1 MAISRAKRLA
11 AARVLGAWRRQS
23 KDKRPTHAAL
33 AKKLQITPSTLRYI
47 ASKCLRRQKE
57 VILER
62 DRIETLDLTFRKSSR
77 IESKVFSARSV
88 RRFRRPVRY
97 PRQRSTMIRRERRF
111 HRKS

>member
-1 MAISRAKRLA
+1 MAISKAKRLA

-62 DRIETLDLTFRKSSR
+62 DRIETQVKPHCIQGVFCEERAAL
-77 IESKVFSARSV
+77 SKT
-88 RRFRRPVRY
+88 RPL
-97 PRQRSTMIRRERRF
+97 STTTVNDD
-111 HRKS
+111 S